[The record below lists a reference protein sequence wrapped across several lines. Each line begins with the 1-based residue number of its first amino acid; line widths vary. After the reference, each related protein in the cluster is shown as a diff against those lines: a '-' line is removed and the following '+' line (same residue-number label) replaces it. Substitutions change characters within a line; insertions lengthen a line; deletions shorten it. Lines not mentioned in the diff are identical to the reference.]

1 MGVGADAAPAPC
13 SCGQVTE
20 YAIVFSHGCEE
31 KKYKGAFSYEIQKHE
46 SFGARCSRFVCC
58 RRGGNGAGCARPG
71 EADIVDRGIA
81 DQANVWGTGSFYE
94 DWKKDKGYC
103 AITDLDGNGRLEL
116 LFLHRVCNPVPHA
129 NANGS
134 NEEKGRALVATVP
147 ITMRVRGF
155 ETGKD
160 GKTLEELRF
169 NYPDKIA
176 PPDRVGDLGFCVYRQ
191 VLSLKNGTVEVQTIG
206 TDYGNYGLF
215 NDVPTAEAIFDY
227 AEDRYGKKMTEFEMS
242 EYVKTY
248 AAGAVPA
255 DFKINWIFPA
265 DWEKARKD
273 PGGLRNMFAES
284 WKGFKFEVKK

>member
-1 MGVGADAAPAPC
+1 MKHRNTKVLALAAVVLFAAGAAGTAQAATGP
-13 SCGQVTE
+13 
-20 YAIVFSHGCEE
+20 E
-31 KKYKGAFSYEIQKHE
+31 KQI
-46 SFGARCSRFVCC
+46 SF
-58 RRGGNGAGCARPG
+58 
-71 EADIVDRGIA
+71 IA

-103 AITDLDGNGRLEL
+103 AVTDLDGNGRLEL

-147 ITMRVRGF
+147 ITMRVCGF
-155 ETGKD
+155 EVGKD

-176 PPDRVGDLGFCVYRQ
+176 PPDLFSMREGFYNDGDKIRFYNTATLNRVGDLGFCLYRQ

-227 AEDRYGKKMTEFEMS
+227 AEDRYGKKMTEPLQALF
-242 EYVKTY
+242 
-248 AAGAVPA
+248 
-255 DFKINWIFPA
+255 
-265 DWEKARKD
+265 
-273 PGGLRNMFAES
+273 LRIS
-284 WKGFKFEVKK
+284 R